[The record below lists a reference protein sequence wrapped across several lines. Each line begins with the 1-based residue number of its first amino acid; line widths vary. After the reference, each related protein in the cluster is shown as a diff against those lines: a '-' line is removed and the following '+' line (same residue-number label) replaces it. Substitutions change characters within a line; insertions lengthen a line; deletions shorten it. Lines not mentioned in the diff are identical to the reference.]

1 MKKLFFVLAFTAGTV
16 TTVSAQ
22 TKEETITWLK
32 DKMKAYGNNASSAK
46 KISIKSIDE
55 CKIVVHYSLYSKDKQ
70 GKEKELR
77 FEEILP
83 TNIDRILHSND
94 KFPGHFV
101 YREEN
106 VITNHDGS
114 FLDKS
119 RTSSL
124 RLDDEMVDIP
134 DVERMIKH
142 LATFCVKK

>member
-1 MKKLFFVLAFTAGTV
+1 KIIFRACFHGRYSDHCLRTNQRRNHYLV
-16 TTVSAQ
+16 
-22 TKEETITWLK
+22 E

-119 RTSSL
+119 RTS
-124 RLDDEMVDIP
+124 V
-134 DVERMIKH
+134 
-142 LATFCVKK
+142 FG